1 MGYRRTK
8 KRDLWEIYRR
18 WQAGQAVSHIAVS
31 EQRDRKAVR
40 HYVEGFEELG
50 LEPSEAAID
59 EQHFNLV
66 VENLFLARFILW
78 GFDAGLVFILWG
90 E

>member
-1 MGYRRTK
+1 MGYRRMK

-31 EQRDRKAVR
+31 EQRDRKTVR

-59 EQHFNLV
+59 EQHLYLV
-66 VENLFLARFILW
+66 VENLLPARFILW
-78 GFDAGLVFILWG
+78 G

>member
-1 MGYRRTK
+1 
-8 KRDLWEIYRR
+8 
-18 WQAGQAVSHIAVS
+18 
-31 EQRDRKAVR
+31 VR

-59 EQHFNLV
+59 EQHLYLV
-66 VENLFLARFILW
+66 VENLLPARFILW
-78 GFDAGLVFILWG
+78 G